1 MACRRLGVSEVRRT
15 DGHVMLFSSA
25 IDNVKWEGL
34 QRSVPEVCVYVCVRM
49 YLRTNACMCAYI
61 CVPVRVYVSESER
74 VCVHIFVHT
83 FVCMHV
89 FTYVCMCVLPKQ
101 NTTS

>member
-1 MACRRLGVSEVRRT
+1 MLDELLKRSESRMACRRLGVSEVRRT

-49 YLRTNACMCAYI
+49 YLRTNARMCASI
-61 CVPVRVYVSESER
+61 
-74 VCVHIFVHT
+74 
-83 FVCMHV
+83 
-89 FTYVCMCVLPKQ
+89 YVCLYVC
-101 NTTS
+101 T